1 MREVDVTG
9 DQDLGQVQV
18 MISLQI
24 DGKDYSL
31 LLQNDDGILEA
42 ADVVSGMGEMHDELF
57 EALGGDTSDENYTYG
72 KGIYDLDIN
81 AIIKPAQI
89 KFNKDILA

>member
-1 MREVDVTG
+1 M
-9 DQDLGQVQV
+9 
-18 MISLQI
+18 MSLQI

-31 LLQNDDGILEA
+31 LLQNDDDGILEA
-42 ADVVSGMGEMHDELF
+42 ADVVSGMGNLHDELF
-57 EALGGDTSDENYTYG
+57 EALDGDSSDENYSDDR
-72 KGIYDLDIN
+72 GIYDLDLK